1 MFNEQELQQLTYFL
15 SKATLTG
22 NESLA
27 HARLLVKIQKL
38 IVVEQEA
45 SKNSG

>member
-27 HARLLVKIQKL
+27 HAQLLVKIQN
-38 IVVEQEA
+38 IIIQEQEA
-45 SKNSG
+45 NKNSG